1 MTTNTKNLFHLDPL
15 KKIRQIYRFAQ
26 RHSAAIE
33 RQCGVNGGQLW
44 LMSELLESPGLR
56 VGELVEKLAAHQTT
70 ISNLVD
76 DLVERGFVEKMS
88 YEKDKRV
95 TLLALTEAGKKILE
109 NAPKPTR
116 GVLPHALSQ
125 IDEDVVK
132 DLNDSLQKLIDKME
146 GIDKELALQLLP
158 YNLKEKII
166 SFFITTHCFTSI
178 LDATVF

>member
-1 MTTNTKNLFHLDPL
+1 MTTKSNNLIYLDPL
-15 KKIRQIYRFAQ
+15 KKIRQIIRFAQ

-44 LMSELLESPGLR
+44 LMSELLDSPGLR
-56 VGELVEKLAAHQTT
+56 VGELVKKLAAHQTT

-76 DLVERGFVEKMS
+76 DLVEKGFVEKMS

-95 TLLALTEAGKKILE
+95 TLLVLTETGKKILE

-132 DLNDSLQKLIDKME
+132 DLNDSLQKLINKME
-146 GIDKELALQLLP
+146 GIDEELGLHLLP
-158 YNLKEKII
+158 YNLNEK
-166 SFFITTHCFTSI
+166 
-178 LDATVF
+178 